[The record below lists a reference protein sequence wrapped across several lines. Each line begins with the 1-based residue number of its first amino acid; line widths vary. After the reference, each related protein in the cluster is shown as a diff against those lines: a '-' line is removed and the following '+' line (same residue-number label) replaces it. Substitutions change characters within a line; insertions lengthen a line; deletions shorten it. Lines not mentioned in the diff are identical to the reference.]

1 MLHED
6 AASYAGKTMNHGSGR
21 TLKVSRLSIAVFLLA
36 AGSGAAEPLLEPTAT
51 PFAERLTD
59 RVPVS
64 GRTLVGLL
72 SVLTN
77 QPPNGAGLETKNMA
91 VPAFVTTEAVPVCVR
106 ATTQD
111 GRYSAQNSFVA
122 QGPLP
127 KTGRVDLDW
136 PTAYQEAL
144 SSFPLREVAVLA
156 RRGSC
161 DEHADLIP
169 VMLGEGDALGILQAL
184 VNTRGGAVTAVL
196 RDPEAGKTLK
206 RVNCTRVSG
215 TARVA
220 FDARCVLGSA
230 ADLPPRVQLR
240 LEQVSRDGLQT
251 EVLEDLIL
259 QLTN

>member
-1 MLHED
+1 MAL
-6 AASYAGKTMNHGSGR
+6 
-21 TLKVSRLSIAVFLLA
+21 RLLTGVFLLVTGPA
-36 AGSGAAEPLLEPTAT
+36 AAQPLLEPAAT
-51 PFAERLTD
+51 PFEERLTD

-72 SVLTN
+72 SVLTS
-77 QPPNGAGLETKNMA
+77 QPPDGAGLETKNMA
-91 VPAFVTTEAVPVCVR
+91 VPAFVTIGATPVCVR

-122 QGPLP
+122 HGTLP
-127 KTGRVDLDW
+127 DTGRIDLDW

-144 SSFPLREVAVLA
+144 SSFPLREVAAVA

-161 DEHADLIP
+161 DEHGDLVP
-169 VMLGEGDALGILQAL
+169 VMLGEGNVLGTLQAL

-196 RDPEAGKTLK
+196 RDPEAGKTLR
-206 RVNCTRVSG
+206 RVNCTRVTG

-220 FDARCVLGSA
+220 FDARCVLGTA
-230 ADLPPRVQLR
+230 ADLPSRVQLR

-251 EVLEDLIL
+251 EVLEDLTL
-259 QLTN
+259 RLAD